1 MSFEAYVAIG
11 AAVILVITV
20 AIIAYLKLPKR
31 IKPDKFAIRWKQLQD
46 KCVDSAQWASAIIDA
61 DNLLNEALK
70 KKQVKGKSM
79 GERLVEAQK
88 NFTNNDAVWFGH
100 KLRTKLD
107 VNPEFPLTKEDVQKA
122 LLGLRQGLKD
132 IGALK

>member
-11 AAVILVITV
+11 FAAFLAIVI
-20 AIIAYLKLPKR
+20 AIIAFIKFPKKLKQKH
-31 IKPDKFAIRWKQLQD
+31 FADRWKRLQD
-46 KCVDSAQWASAIIDA
+46 RCSDATQWATAIIEA
-61 DNLLNEALK
+61 DNLLDEALRK
-70 KKQVKGKSM
+70 KRFKGKSM

-100 KLRTKLD
+100 KLRTKLETD
-107 VNPEFPLTKEDVQKA
+107 IDFPLTQKDVQKA

-132 IGALK
+132 VGAL